1 MPEPAARPFCIG
13 FYEQAAEADCEC
25 PFQRIDWHFGRI
37 DNYLTA
43 GYTEINRKTVQENG
57 IRCKGIRTEAVRY
70 LEWIIQEPHMTGDE
84 RQEEK

>member
-1 MPEPAARPFCIG
+1 MQQDEICQNRQLVLFVSV
-13 FYEQAAEADCEC
+13 FMNK
-25 PFQRIDWHFGRI
+25 QRKQIDWHFGRI